1 MNVHFTCSFVR
12 IVCIVVF
19 INTQTHKERI
29 KEQLINIGY
38 WFCKHIFFLHT
49 GSTHCHMYSFTET
62 VEAAKTLRKAFN
74 NLVEFVLPMISEL
87 NVDKLKLR
95 INIYIR
101 DEQQITPEVRKHLDD
116 LDKKSTHS
124 AILNFLINRNF
135 LGYLNYEFL
144 EVFEGMVS
152 SDELTSR
159 IQEYKTDH
167 DKFLQCTDFRTLTE
181 VFKEKPELGPAS
193 AVGLP
198 KFTLHLESQWE
209 GRSTYSW
216 KELLD
221 KQFNW
226 PPHVHVTS
234 ITRNCIIIEYSV
246 LPFFAPAVV
255 RDLTDPLVLAVLKRQ
270 GVTVK
275 LSKELIEMG
284 KEIIGPRNDV
294 CINKSNVKMFRFLF
308 KVHVFEL

>member
-1 MNVHFTCSFVR
+1 MC
-12 IVCIVVF
+12 
-19 INTQTHKERI
+19 
-29 KEQLINIGY
+29 
-38 WFCKHIFFLHT
+38 
-49 GSTHCHMYSFTET
+49 SFTET

-74 NLVEFVLPMISEL
+74 NLVEFVLPMINEL
-87 NVDKLKLR
+87 NADVLKLR
-95 INIYIR
+95 INTYIS
-101 DEQQITPEVRKHLDD
+101 DEQQNTREVQKHLDD
-116 LDKKSTHS
+116 LEKTSTPS

-135 LGYLNYEFL
+135 MGYLNYELL
-144 EVFEGMVS
+144 EIFEGMVS
-152 SDELTSR
+152 SNELTSR
-159 IQEYKTDH
+159 IQEYKTAH
-167 DKFLQCTDFRTLTE
+167 GRFLLCTDFKTLVK
-181 VFKEKPELGPAS
+181 VFKEKPELRPALV
-193 AVGLP
+193 VGLP

-275 LSKELIEMG
+275 LSQELIEMG
-284 KEIIGPRNDV
+284 KEMISPRNDV
-294 CINKSNVKMFRFLF
+294 CK
-308 KVHVFEL
+308 

>member
-1 MNVHFTCSFVR
+1 
-12 IVCIVVF
+12 
-19 INTQTHKERI
+19 
-29 KEQLINIGY
+29 
-38 WFCKHIFFLHT
+38 
-49 GSTHCHMYSFTET
+49 MYSFTET
-62 VEAAKTLRKAFN
+62 VESAKILRKAFN
-74 NLVEFVLPMISEL
+74 NLVEFVVLMISEL
-87 NVDKLKLR
+87 DVYILKTR
-95 INIYIR
+95 INMYITN
-101 DEQQITPEVRKHLDD
+101 EQQNTRKVQKHLDD
-116 LDKKSTHS
+116 LEQKSTPS
-124 AILNFLINRNF
+124 GILNFLINRNF
-135 LGYLNYEFL
+135 LGYLNYELL
-144 EVFEGMVS
+144 EVFVGMVS

-159 IQEYKTDH
+159 IQNYKTDH
-167 DKFLQCTDFRTLTE
+167 DKFLQCTDFKTLVE
-181 VFKEKPELGPAS
+181 MLKEKQELRPSS

-198 KFTLHLESQWE
+198 KFILHLESQWE

-275 LSKELIEMG
+275 LSQELIEMG

-294 CINKSNVKMFRFLF
+294 CK
-308 KVHVFEL
+308 

>member
-1 MNVHFTCSFVR
+1 
-12 IVCIVVF
+12 
-19 INTQTHKERI
+19 
-29 KEQLINIGY
+29 
-38 WFCKHIFFLHT
+38 
-49 GSTHCHMYSFTET
+49 MYTFSEA
-62 VEAAKTLRKAFN
+62 VEAAKALRKAFN

-87 NVDKLKLR
+87 DVDKLKLR
-95 INIYIR
+95 INVYIR
-101 DEQQITPEVRKHLDD
+101 DEQQITHKVRKNLDN
-116 LDKKSTHS
+116 LEKTSTPTG
-124 AILNFLINRNF
+124 ILNFLINRNF
-135 LGYLNYEFL
+135 LGYLNYELL

-152 SDELTSR
+152 FDEVTSK
-159 IQEYKTDH
+159 IQKYKTDH
-167 DKFLQCTDFRTLTE
+167 DKFLQCTDFKTLVE
-181 VFKEKPELGPAS
+181 VFKEKPELRPAS

-198 KFTLHLESQWE
+198 KFTLNLESQWE

-246 LPFFAPAVV
+246 LPFFAPSVV

-275 LSKELIEMG
+275 LSQELIEMG
-284 KEIIGPRNDV
+284 KEIIGPRKNV
-294 CINKSNVKMFRFLF
+294 C
-308 KVHVFEL
+308 E

>member
-1 MNVHFTCSFVR
+1 
-12 IVCIVVF
+12 
-19 INTQTHKERI
+19 
-29 KEQLINIGY
+29 
-38 WFCKHIFFLHT
+38 
-49 GSTHCHMYSFTET
+49 MYTFSEA
-62 VEAAKTLRKAFN
+62 VEAAKALRKAFK
-74 NLVEFVLPMISEL
+74 NLVKIVLCTVREID
-87 NVDKLKLR
+87 VCDLKLE
-95 INIYIR
+95 INWYITN
-101 DEQQITPEVRKHLDD
+101 EQQNTPEIQKHLDD
-116 LDKKSTHS
+116 LQHVLTSDGV
-124 AILNFLINRNF
+124 LNFLINRNF

-152 SDELTSR
+152 SDELTSK
-159 IQEYKTDH
+159 IQNYKTDH
-167 DKFLQCTDFRTLTE
+167 DKFLRCTDFKTLVE

-234 ITRNCIIIEYSV
+234 ITRNCIIIEFSV

-255 RDLTDPLVLAVLKRQ
+255 RDLTDPLVQAVLKRQ

-275 LSKELIEMG
+275 LSQELIEMG
-284 KEIIGPRNDV
+284 KEMIGPRNNV
-294 CINKSNVKMFRFLF
+294 C
-308 KVHVFEL
+308 E

>member
-1 MNVHFTCSFVR
+1 M
-12 IVCIVVF
+12 
-19 INTQTHKERI
+19 
-29 KEQLINIGY
+29 Y
-38 WFCKHIFFLHT
+38 T
-49 GSTHCHMYSFTET
+49 GSTHCHTYSFTET

-74 NLVEFVLPMISEL
+74 NFVESLLPMISEL
-87 NVDKLKLR
+87 DADVLKLR

-101 DEQQITPEVRKHLDD
+101 DEQQNTPKVQKHLDD
-116 LDKKSTHS
+116 LEQTSTPS

-135 LGYLNYEFL
+135 MGYLNYELL
-144 EVFEGMVS
+144 EVFKGMVS
-152 SDELTSR
+152 SDKLTSK
-159 IQEYKTDH
+159 IQNYKTDH
-167 DKFLQCTDFRTLTE
+167 DKFLQCTDFKTLVE
-181 VFKEKPELGPAS
+181 VFSEKPELRPAS

-198 KFTLHLESQWE
+198 KFTLHLESRWE
-209 GRSTYSW
+209 RRSTYSW

-275 LSKELIEMG
+275 LSQELIEMG
-284 KEIIGPRNDV
+284 KEMIGPRNDV
-294 CINKSNVKMFRFLF
+294 CQ
-308 KVHVFEL
+308 

>member
-1 MNVHFTCSFVR
+1 M
-12 IVCIVVF
+12 
-19 INTQTHKERI
+19 
-29 KEQLINIGY
+29 Y
-38 WFCKHIFFLHT
+38 A
-49 GSTHCHMYSFTET
+49 GSTHCHLYSFTET

-74 NLVEFVLPMISEL
+74 SLVESVVLMISEL
-87 NVDKLKLR
+87 NVHILKLR
-95 INIYIR
+95 INTYIS
-101 DEQQITPEVRKHLDD
+101 DEQQNTRDVRRDLDD
-116 LDKKSTHS
+116 LHCAKTADDV
-124 AILNFLINRNF
+124 LYFLINRNF
-135 LGYLNYEFL
+135 LKYLNYELL
-144 EVFEGMVS
+144 EVFEDMVS
-152 SDELTSR
+152 SDELTSK
-159 IQEYKTDH
+159 IQNYKADH
-167 DKFLQCTDFRTLTE
+167 DKFLQCTDFKTLVE
-181 VFKEKPELGPAS
+181 VFKEKPELRPAS

-226 PPHVHVTS
+226 PPHVHITS

-246 LPFFAPAVV
+246 LPFFTSSVV

-275 LSKELIEMG
+275 LSQDLIEMG

-294 CINKSNVKMFRFLF
+294 CK
-308 KVHVFEL
+308 

>member
-1 MNVHFTCSFVR
+1 
-12 IVCIVVF
+12 
-19 INTQTHKERI
+19 
-29 KEQLINIGY
+29 
-38 WFCKHIFFLHT
+38 
-49 GSTHCHMYSFTET
+49 MYSFSET

-74 NLVEFVLPMISEL
+74 NLVVEFVLPMISEL
-87 NVDKLKLR
+87 DVDKLKLR
-95 INIYIR
+95 INMYIR
-101 DEQQITPEVRKHLDD
+101 DEQQITPEVQKHLEK
-116 LDKKSTHS
+116 LDKKSTPS
-124 AILNFLINRNF
+124 SILNFLIARNF
-135 LGYLNYEFL
+135 LGYLNYELL

-152 SDELTSR
+152 SDELTSK
-159 IQEYKTDH
+159 IQNYKTDH
-167 DKFLQCTDFRTLTE
+167 DKFLQCTDFKTLVK
-181 VFKEKPELGPAS
+181 VFKEKSELRPAS

-198 KFTLHLESQWE
+198 KFALHLESQWE

-226 PPHVHVTS
+226 PPHVHVSS

-275 LSKELIEMG
+275 LSQELIEMG
-284 KEIIGPRNDV
+284 KEIIDPRN
-294 CINKSNVKMFRFLF
+294 NV
-308 KVHVFEL
+308 